1 LENIDLIE
9 RYCCRED
16 LSSYDPY
23 DIWKTRLGFS
33 IKALFY
39 RHRFLGYLPAA
50 GLSVFDAYL
59 NNRLRFFYAR
69 QEYPIVRA
77 IAALTLLNLYQATRA
92 DRFLT
97 YAKLHLDW
105 LEANSCQGF
114 HGHCWGLGFKHVVSK
129 DIRYLPDTPLVTI
142 TPYVLEAFAKWFEK
156 APSESVGNIIES
168 IGKYLIHDLQPM
180 RETSVTLASSYGP
193 WADRIVVN
201 ASSYAMFSHALVA
214 QHIADPETKELHL
227 NRARKLYT
235 FIRDQ
240 QREDG
245 SWFYS
250 PEGKSFIDT
259 FHSCIVVKNIFKTE
273 RLIFL
278 PEAET
283 VAKLGY
289 RFIAE
294 NLWDRK
300 KGLAKRF
307 ALKNKPSLILYDLY
321 DNSEFASL
329 SILLGEMA
337 NAEKVLESANATFVE
352 NGDIFSQIVWPGWKI
367 NKDCLRWAVMPYLY
381 ALSLQVKLTHEQ
393 N

>member
-1 LENIDLIE
+1 
-9 RYCCRED
+9 
-16 LSSYDPY
+16 
-23 DIWKTRLGFS
+23 
-33 IKALFY
+33 
-39 RHRFLGYLPAA
+39 
-50 GLSVFDAYL
+50 
-59 NNRLRFFYAR
+59 
-69 QEYPIVRA
+69 
-77 IAALTLLNLYQATRA
+77 
-92 DRFLT
+92 
-97 YAKLHLDW
+97 
-105 LEANSCQGF
+105 
-114 HGHCWGLGFKHVVSK
+114 
-129 DIRYLPDTPLVTI
+129 
-142 TPYVLEAFAKWFEK
+142 
-156 APSESVGNIIES
+156 
-168 IGKYLIHDLQPM
+168 M

-307 ALKNKPSLILYDLY
+307 ALKNKPSLILYDIY

-381 ALSLQVKLTHEQ
+381 AISLQVKLTNEQ